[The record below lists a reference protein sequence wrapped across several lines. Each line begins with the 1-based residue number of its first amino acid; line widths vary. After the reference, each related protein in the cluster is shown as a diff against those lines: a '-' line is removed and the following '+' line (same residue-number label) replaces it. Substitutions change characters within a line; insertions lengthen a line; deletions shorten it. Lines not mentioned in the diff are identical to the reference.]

1 MVSYESAAYASSLL
15 SEKGFFSKYFLNVV
29 LRYLNPEKGDRVLEV
44 GCSRGTIVNKLQEY
58 GIDAYGIDINPES
71 IKNGVAKNLSVMDAT
86 NLDFPNS
93 SFDKVYSF
101 HTIEHIPD
109 LEKALREMTR
119 VLKPG
124 GKLLLIYPMEPI
136 RGLFALKSAILIYKN
151 PLLARKIH
159 IHKLNPKKLEKMAKE
174 LNLEVVENRLPL
186 FYVPQYLTILRKTE

>member
-1 MVSYESAAYASSLL
+1 MVSYESGAYASSLL